1 MDKSNFTIL
10 VVDDEVDIV
19 EIITESLQD
28 NGFKTLSANSVKE
41 AEAVLAENEVNM
53 VLTDVKMPG
62 ESGFALLE
70 RTKLPVILITGH
82 LDISEVDA
90 KERGAVTLLSK
101 PFKVDEIV
109 EIIESVIALS

>member
-1 MDKSNFTIL
+1 MDRGNFTIL
-10 VVDDEVDIV
+10 VVDDEEDIV

-28 NGFKTLSANSVKE
+28 SGFKTCSANSVAE
-41 AEAVLAENEVNM
+41 AEKVLAENNVDM

-62 ESGFALLE
+62 ESGFSLLE
-70 RTKLPVILITGH
+70 KTKLPVILITGH

-109 EIIESVIALS
+109 EIIESIIALS